1 MADRPPRT
9 DYFREIEAWERRNP
23 SIADSV
29 ATSLSILV
37 SVADSKGVRASSMA
51 SSVSINTSGANSRAV
66 QASSMASS
74 NSINISTA
82 WTMAASASTR
92 ASSVSVNVS
101 TVASSLSLVTSTAD
115 SKGIQASSMASS
127 GSLNASVA
135 LAVGSEASSM
145 ASSVSL
151 NLSTAGSS
159 LSLITSTA
167 DSKGVQ
173 ASSMA
178 SSVSL
183 LASTADSKAV
193 SVSTELNIIR
203 FAAHK
208 NGTNQT
214 GIVTAT
220 PTAVTFG
227 TEVYDIVNN
236 YDTGTSQWVPGIIG
250 KAHIS
255 AMITWTAAADQTE
268 ITILLYK
275 NGASYK
281 QETRKTSGTGE
292 HCNHI
297 DCDILVDVITDYFEI
312 YAYQASGGDKII
324 SGDITK
330 TWFMG
335 HMLPN

>member
-1 MADRPPRT
+1 MVDRPPRT
-9 DYFREIEAWERRNP
+9 DYFREVEAWERKTP

-37 SVADSKGVRASSMA
+37 SVADSKGVLASSMA

-74 NSINISTA
+74 VSINVSTA

-92 ASSVSVNVS
+92 ASSVSVNLS
-101 TVASSLSLVTSTAD
+101 TAASSLSLVTSTAQAAG
-115 SKGIQASSMASS
+115 SQASSM
-127 GSLNASVA
+127 G
-135 LAVGSEASSM
+135 
-145 ASSVSL
+145 SSVSL

-167 DSKGVQ
+167 DSKGIQ

-178 SSVSL
+178 LSV
-183 LASTADSKAV
+183 A
-193 SVSTELNIIR
+193 TELNIIR

-208 NGTNQT
+208 NATNQT

-220 PTAVTFG
+220 PTKVTFP
-227 TEVYDIVNN
+227 TEVYDIINN
-236 YDTGTSQWVPGIIG
+236 YDTLAAQWVPGIVG
-250 KAHIS
+250 KAHVS

-268 ITILLYK
+268 ITILVYK

-297 DCDILVDVITDYFEI
+297 DCDVLVDAVGDYFEI
-312 YAYQASGGDKII
+312 YSYQASGADKII